1 MTSTKTLFVAALLT
15 AVSAVSFAQTPA
27 VTKESAIAPKTL
39 TAPAG
44 TTVDTTAPVQ
54 KKHHAHK
61 HDSKK
66 VAAPAADAVVAK

>member
-1 MTSTKTLFVAALLT
+1 MTSTKTLFVAALLA
-15 AVSAVSFAQTPA
+15 AVSAVSFAQTPTVSKETA
-27 VTKESAIAPKTL
+27 VTPK
-39 TAPAG
+39 AVAA